1 MDDVNPAGH
10 AADEGRHPD
19 QAVQLQQQQQV
30 IRSLRSRQRSYVRFV
45 NRTQRTVDV
54 IWLDYNGVRQKYK
67 TLIPGEAFKVN
78 TFVTH
83 PWIFRD
89 AETTATLLVNS
100 EEVFYPKV
108 EEKQCEVS
116 DVENTVMVHFTPTIP
131 HCSMASL
138 IGLSIRLKLL
148 QALPPRFKV
157 DVRIT
162 PGTHASEH
170 AINKQLNDKER
181 VAAALENPH
190 LLEVI
195 NKCLNS
201 RGQA

>member
-100 EEVFYPKV
+100 EEVFYPKPV
-108 EEKQCEVS
+108 LQE
-116 DVENTVMVHFTPTIP
+116 
-131 HCSMASL
+131 
-138 IGLSIRLKLL
+138 G
-148 QALPPRFKV
+148 QALFGPASPYHVFAYISIPLFSLKDRAAQVVWSCLRNPEEAYKLDIPKV
-157 DVRIT
+157 L
-162 PGTHASEH
+162 
-170 AINKQLNDKER
+170 INTIAKWA
-181 VAAALENPH
+181 V
-190 LLEVI
+190 
-195 NKCLNS
+195 
-201 RGQA
+201 

>member
-1 MDDVNPAGH
+1 MSGTDKLQNVNPHIFAKAAQRVENPADWDDDVYDPF
-10 AADEGRHPD
+10 D
-19 QAVQLQQQQQV
+19 
-30 IRSLRSRQRSYVRFV
+30 SR
-45 NRTQRTVDV
+45 
-54 IWLDYNGVRQKYK
+54 
-67 TLIPGEAFKVN
+67 
-78 TFVTH
+78 
-83 PWIFRD
+83 
-89 AETTATLLVNS
+89 
-100 EEVFYPKV
+100 EVFDLVRNIRDPEHPLSLEELNVV

>member
-1 MDDVNPAGH
+1 MTGKGGLENVNPQVFAKASQRVESSTDWDDDVYDP
-10 AADEGRHPD
+10 
-19 QAVQLQQQQQV
+19 
-30 IRSLRSRQRSYVRFV
+30 F
-45 NRTQRTVDV
+45 
-54 IWLDYNGVRQKYK
+54 
-67 TLIPGEAFKVN
+67 
-78 TFVTH
+78 
-83 PWIFRD
+83 D
-89 AETTATLLVNS
+89 AR
-100 EEVFYPKV
+100 EVFDLVRNIRDPEHPLTLEELNVV
-108 EEKQCEVS
+108 EEDQCEVNDAKNS
-116 DVENTVMVHFTPTIP
+116 VMVHFTPTIP

-138 IGLSIRLKLL
+138 IGLSIRLKLF

-157 DVRIT
+157 DVCIS

-195 NKCLNS
+195 NKCLNP